1 MSARRKPAQLLDD
14 DLPIFTGSPIMVPDT
29 TRQSAPDPKPAP
41 PVSEWDWCGT
51 LFDTEEASCS
61 PMQ

>member
-1 MSARRKPAQLLDD
+1 MRRNKPTQLLTD
-14 DLPIFTGSPIMVPDT
+14 DLPIFTGSPIIVPDPA
-29 TRQSAPDPKPAP
+29 RQSAPEPKPAP

-51 LFDTEEASCS
+51 LFDEEASCS